1 MLNILES
8 EPVRWEEEING
19 KLVFL
24 GDYIDRGPFGVE
36 VILLLLILKQRYP
49 TSVYLL
55 RGNHESRGLTEYY
68 GFRD

>member
-1 MLNILES
+1 MLNMFDS
-8 EPVRWEEEING
+8 EPVRWDEEING

-55 RGNHESRGLTEYY
+55 
-68 GFRD
+68 